1 MPSSGT
7 LTPKPSLEGALHF
20 VPIDES
26 LVGQPIRLCVAVRV
40 PPAGTPAS
48 LVLLRSAADTR
59 VYLGAQVDADDN
71 VREWLEVWVQT
82 VAGLEASAA
91 LHRDYLSNLL
101 LDQKWAAAA
110 NLIRASD
117 GPRFIATGWEDTP
130 ARPSFVDVAGNAI
143 WHPIDPVT
151 NAGLHL
157 CTDADSLRSGGLPGY
172 PESLHRYWTVPRL
185 AGQSN
190 TCFYAATPRAPE
202 TEAVRSSSSVL
213 PFGTTLLPLNP
224 EGGRLMVRR
233 HAPLAFEDYVDLLG
247 GKPWRSI
254 VGGPGGVRLGGAYEA
269 LSDSDR
275 LLQGDEHFFLGGR
288 GRAGR
293 FLETFCLRLQL
304 IGNLVRLAQ
313 AAAAQGQLP
322 LLNLSAES
330 FRIELGPPVRGLP
343 LLWTARAVLSVPGQA
358 IALPIKS
365 SGERHFLPLEAPAMT
380 IYRPDTVG
388 LPTRGRC
395 TLRLRR
401 VITDSA
407 ELTSVE
413 ATFIT
418 SERLQLTPHTLL
430 WIKLP
435 LAVGATDLYG
445 RIDTKEGLAHGE
457 GRFHT
462 VPQRMEADTV
472 RALREAEG
480 NTFSGTPFESIPM
493 LSTPCDLY
501 ALGVL
506 AVRALLVNSEVSIG
520 VVWDDILSL
529 ARQLGQKP
537 AEDGRHGDKA
547 LRLSQEDSRWIA
559 SLGAHRLSYEP
570 MTPEAAFAL
579 LPEELWWDT
588 IATIARFFPVEGG
601 IGYCRDFGD
610 VSNDAIDKIFD
621 RPLADLDNL
630 VIRARGLLFSD
641 WAANRE
647 IASVIERLR

>member
-1 MPSSGT
+1 MPSSGISS
-7 LTPKPSLEGALHF
+7 LKPSLDGTLRF
-20 VPIDES
+20 VPIDQS
-26 LVGQPIRLCVAVRV
+26 LAGQPVRLCVAVRML
-40 PPAGTPAS
+40 PAGIPPS
-48 LVLLRSAADTR
+48 LVLLRSTADTR
-59 VYLGAQVDADDN
+59 VYLGAQVDTDN
-71 VREWLEVWVQT
+71 SVREWLEVWVQT

-91 LHRDYLSNLL
+91 LHRDYLSNQL
-101 LDQKWAAAA
+101 LDQKWTSAA

-117 GPRFIATGWEDTP
+117 GPRFLATGWEDKP
-130 ARPSFVDVAGNAI
+130 ARPAFVDVAELAI
-143 WHPIDPVT
+143 WHPTDPDT
-151 NAGLHL
+151 TAGLQL
-157 CTDADSLRSGGLPGY
+157 CTDASSLLAAGLPGY
-172 PESLHRYWTVPRL
+172 PESLYRYWTVPRSTGHKS
-185 AGQSN
+185 AV
-190 TCFYAATPRAPE
+190 FYATTPRAPVS
-202 TEAVRSSSSVL
+202 EAVRPFSSIL
-213 PFGTTLLPLNP
+213 PVGPILLPLNP
-224 EGGRLMVRR
+224 EGGRLLVRR
-233 HAPLAFEDYVDLLG
+233 HAPLAFEEYVDLLS
-247 GKPWRSI
+247 GKPWRGIIS
-254 VGGPGGVRLGGAYEA
+254 GPGGVRLGGAYET
-269 LSDSDR
+269 LSDLDP
-275 LLQGDEHFFLGGR
+275 LLQGDENLFLGGR

-304 IGNLVRLAQ
+304 IRNLVRLAQ
-313 AAAAQGQLP
+313 SAAAHRQLP
-322 LLNLSAES
+322 LLNISAES
-330 FRIELGPPVRGLP
+330 FRFELGPPVRGLP
-343 LLWTARAVLSVPGQA
+343 LLWTARAVLAAPGQA
-358 IALPIKS
+358 IALPIEA

-401 VITDSA
+401 VTTDSG
-407 ELTSVE
+407 ELTRIE

-418 SERLQLTPHTLL
+418 SERLQITPHTLL

-445 RIDTKEGLAHGE
+445 HIDTKEGLAHGE
-457 GRFHT
+457 GRFRT
-462 VPQRMEADTV
+462 VPQRMEVDTV

-520 VVWDDILSL
+520 VAWDETLSL

-537 AEDGRHGDKA
+537 AEDSRHGAQA
-547 LRLSQEDSRWIA
+547 LRLSQEDSRWID
-559 SLGAHRLSYEP
+559 SLGAHRMSYEP
-570 MTPEAAFAL
+570 MTPETAFAL

-610 VSNDAIDKIFD
+610 VSSTAIDKVFE

-647 IASVIERLR
+647 VTSIIDRLR